1 MDNKVLAMHL
11 DLKEG
16 SDEAVVSTEAVVM
29 DGETK
34 VFLNVSWDSAVAD
47 ELSIEVNESSISRI
61 ITSDVP
67 DPAEL
72 LLKRQTG
79 IMFDSIDAALGS
91 KYGSVYRQLITL
103 VSQAL
108 KNISA
113 FKKTGA
119 PQWYAPVSA

>member
-1 MDNKVLAMHL
+1 
-11 DLKEG
+11 
-16 SDEAVVSTEAVVM
+16 VVI
-29 DGETK
+29 DGRTK
-34 VFLNVSWDSAVAD
+34 VFLNVSWDSALAD

-67 DPAEL
+67 DPAAIL
-72 LLKRQTG
+72 RSRKTG

-103 VSQAL
+103 LSQGL

-113 FKKTGA
+113 FSRSGA
-119 PQWYAPVSA
+119 PHWYAPAGS